1 MFLGEFAHTIDTK
14 GRLTIP
20 AKFRGLV
27 ATGLVVTRG
36 FDQNLMLYPMDEWE
50 ALAARIAQRPLSDTD
65 MRAFRRRVFSPN
77 SRRTGA
83 ADLVPDRQGRVI
95 IPPYLR
101 EFAGIDKEVVIA
113 GMFNYL
119 EVWSSASWTA
129 VRDSIEA
136 DTTGWADLGI

>member
-14 GRLTIP
+14 GRLTVP

-65 MRAFRRRVFSPN
+65 MRSFRRRVFS
-77 SRRTGA
+77 GA
-83 ADLVPDRQGRVI
+83 VDLVPDRQGRVI

-101 EFAGIDKEVVIA
+101 EFAGIDKDVVIA

-119 EVWSSASWTA
+119 EVWSSTSWTA